1 MVVEHGCS
9 LVRVQLP
16 RGSPGGNQGVSAGPG
31 RQVRTELSEG
41 YATQAAGRYLRVTL
55 NEM

>member
-1 MVVEHGCS
+1 MEVEHGCS